1 MAAQTAAPA
10 GPAVEDYCE
19 AIFELDEDDIDVVQ
33 ARIAERLAV
42 SRPAVSEMVRR
53 LEADGYLTRDDGIRL
68 TPVGVAFAQRVV
80 RRHRLAER
88 IMTDLLGM
96 SLADAHAEA
105 HKWEHVISP
114 AVETAMDRV
123 LGHPTTCPHGNPIPG
138 SDYKATGACRLSTLE
153 QGTAFTVSRLAESL
167 ESDLDLLIYLETGGL
182 VPGRHGTLDAR
193 SPDGTLTV
201 GMDGGAVGVG
211 VDAAA
216 QVWVTTA
223 EAPA

>member
-1 MAAQTAAPA
+1 MAPQAVATA

-42 SRPAVSEMVRR
+42 SRPAVSEMIRR
-53 LEADGYLTRDDGIRL
+53 LEADGYLTRDQGIRL

-88 IMTDLLGM
+88 IMTDVLGM

-114 AVETAMDRV
+114 GAETAMDRV
-123 LGHPTTCPHGNPIPG
+123 LGHPTTRPHGNPIPG
-138 SDYKATGACRLSTLE
+138 SGDEATVAHRLT
-153 QGTAFTVSRLAESL
+153 
-167 ESDLDLLIYLETGGL
+167 
-182 VPGRHGTLDAR
+182 
-193 SPDGTLTV
+193 TV
-201 GMDGGAVGVG
+201 G
-211 VDAAA
+211 
-216 QVWVTTA
+216 
-223 EAPA
+223 P